1 MKWII
6 AVVILA
12 VAGIA
17 VLILQPPVDL
27 PSTAPVERQRTLKNI
42 KITGTSDVSGIHY
55 TIESEILT
63 EYPDQDF
70 GDLVRPRIMQVQTDG
85 LTREIAADKGRY
97 FKSENR
103 VVLEDNVIVETRSA
117 GAGQPALITTDEY
130 VLDLNRA
137 E

>member
-12 VAGIA
+12 VAGIG
-17 VLILQPPVDL
+17 VLSLQPPVDL
-27 PSTAPVERQRTLKNI
+27 PSTLKVERQRTLKNV
-42 KITGTSDVSGIHY
+42 KITGTSSISGIHY

-70 GDLVRPRIMQVQTDG
+70 GDLIRPRIMQVQLDG
-85 LTREIAADKGRY
+85 LTREIIADKGRY
-97 FKSENR
+97 FKTENR
-103 VVLEDNVIVETRSA
+103 IVLEDNVIVETRSP
-117 GAGQPALITTDEY
+117 GAAQPALINTDEY